1 MIENVVDD
9 GKRDKVIKM
18 GQKLLA
24 ANSNDE
30 EVYHLRREIGD
41 GPCQTLIAYMEKE
54 NCQAPPGWK
63 GVRQL
68 TSK

>member
-1 MIENVVDD
+1 MIENVVYDGRIDD
-9 GKRDKVIKM
+9 VNAM
-18 GQKLLA
+18 GRKLLD

-30 EVYHLRREIGD
+30 EVCHLRREIGD
-41 GPCQTLIAYMEKE
+41 GPCQTLIAYKEKE